1 MNSKT
6 VNEFI
11 SFCEQTYPEVE
22 TKIYKL
28 KDLKKLSK
36 KFSEVFGVEKLAF
49 FDVTGKEKLLQ
60 QIEIESVTQFKETIK
75 NNNCYIE
82 SISIVPG
89 EIKQIPIMRCITPV
103 MNEKRAIILES
114 NSNLNK
120 QELMKQLEEM
130 IDNEEVFLLRAENRL
145 LIKLFVDFQ

>member
-28 KDLKKLSK
+28 KDLKKLAK
-36 KFSEVFGVEKLAF
+36 KFGDVFGVEKLAF
-49 FDVTGKEKLLQ
+49 FDVTGKEKMLQ
-60 QIEIESVTQFKETIK
+60 QIEIESITQFKETIK
-75 NNNCYIE
+75 GNQCFIE

-89 EIKQIPIMRCITPV
+89 EVKQIPIMRCITPV
-103 MNEKRAIILES
+103 INERRAIILES
-114 NSNLNK
+114 NATLNK
-120 QELMKQLEEM
+120 PELMKQLEEM
-130 IDNEEVFLLRAENRL
+130 IDAEENFILRAENRL
-145 LIKLFVDFQ
+145 MIKLYVDFQ